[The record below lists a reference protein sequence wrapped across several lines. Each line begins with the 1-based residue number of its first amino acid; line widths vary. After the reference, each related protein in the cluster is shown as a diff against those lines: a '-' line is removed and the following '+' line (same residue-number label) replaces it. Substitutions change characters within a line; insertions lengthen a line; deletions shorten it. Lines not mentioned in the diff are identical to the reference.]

1 MKALSQRSMDRLR
14 ALQAS
19 MRQVAHDRSTA
30 LRNFTASRYTT
41 TADAQHEFWLE
52 FSWFDQEYRVAVRRL
67 AQFCAAHREPD
78 FSGLRPLT

>member
-14 ALQAS
+14 SLQAA
-19 MRQVAHDRSTA
+19 MRQVAHDRSAA

-41 TADAQHEFWLE
+41 TPDAQREFWLE

-67 AQFCAAHREPD
+67 AQFCAAHCEQD
-78 FSGLRPLT
+78 MSGLRSLT